1 MSHETN
7 LWKSMEKP
15 DHHLS
20 QAKDSKA
27 TKRSVSVKMCQP
39 RQQLHQRPAQL
50 APPLCHAFQ
59 NRFSGRFAA
68 EIGRNRQPGVDL
80 LRRLQAQKPEHI
92 EGIGADEHHVG
103 AIF

>member
-15 DHHLS
+15 DHHLG
-20 QAKDSKA
+20 QEKDSKA
-27 TKRSVSVKMCQP
+27 TKRSVSVNMCQP

-59 NRFSGRFAA
+59 NRRALLGALRQKSA
-68 EIGRNRQPGVDL
+68 EIGSQ
-80 LRRLQAQKPEHI
+80 E
-92 EGIGADEHHVG
+92 
-103 AIF
+103 